1 MAPARTCHGGTQ
13 RPRTWRVGQGPRACF
28 RLHACGTVQGQQ
40 RSCSGELRDQ
50 ARGGKATRQP
60 PGALGA
66 RLATLPPCKTPGCG
80 PPHPR
85 LLCQAKAV
93 QHEPRQKNHTP
104 GFVGPARHLRL
115 RPRDSEAGLQHR
127 AVERR
132 HQRPGGGQPG
142 VVFNHHRLR
151 HHCRGAGGEETAG
164 GCGRDGSRACRDE
177 GPAEGP
183 SQRLWH
189 SRDWQSVRR
198 RNRAAEEAH
207 PGWQVQAPVAPAEVG
222 AVAQA
227 GRRSAARLSLR
238 APDTSTL
245 CTPGMPPSTLC
256 TSGTSMGQQMPA
268 ANTLVVR
275 SAAALAGA
283 AGRGGRPP
291 PAASSA
297 SAPAVEVGPSTSRPC
312 CSLGEPGVRLPRGR
326 GREGQARWGGV
337 GRGQG
342 IGAGAAP
349 KRRYG
354 ARWHTR
360 KRM

>member
-1 MAPARTCHGGTQ
+1 M
-13 RPRTWRVGQGPRACF
+13 
-28 RLHACGTVQGQQ
+28 
-40 RSCSGELRDQ
+40 
-50 ARGGKATRQP
+50 
-60 PGALGA
+60 
-66 RLATLPPCKTPGCG
+66 
-80 PPHPR
+80 
-85 LLCQAKAV
+85 
-93 QHEPRQKNHTP
+93 
-104 GFVGPARHLRL
+104 
-115 RPRDSEAGLQHR
+115 
-127 AVERR
+127 
-132 HQRPGGGQPG
+132 
-142 VVFNHHRLR
+142 FNHHRLR

-189 SRDWQSVRR
+189 SREWQSVRR

-207 PGWQVQAPVAPAEVG
+207 PGWQDQAPVASAEVG

-227 GRRSAARLSLR
+227 GRWSAARLSLR

-283 AGRGGRPP
+283 AGCGGRPP
-291 PAASSA
+291 PEASSA

-326 GREGQARWGGV
+326 GRKGQARWGGAGHWGPV
-337 GRGQG
+337 RLRNGGTARGG
-342 IGAGAAP
+342 TRESECSVPFGATDSSRCLAAAGKEASHLSFREDSVDNRPWLTTTGPLEQRLPQQLGAT
-349 KRRYG
+349 
-354 ARWHTR
+354 W
-360 KRM
+360 